1 MRLTTS
7 STLWVDWVLAEAF
20 VVVLVTMTTRTM
32 TTRMRDAMVVA
43 VIVITAI
50 TDMRNKDGA
59 VGLSAR

>member
-1 MRLTTS
+1 
-7 STLWVDWVLAEAF
+7 VDWVLAEAF

-32 TTRMRDAMVVA
+32 TTRMRDTMVVA